1 MRQFLI
7 SYSGRALAAG
17 AAIAAIE
24 IASSF
29 ARWLLQRLFARHP
42 NSPLAHW
49 HLRPASRL
57 LSQYLQLVWSLG
69 APFLVLYL
77 GIFSTQDIGMP
88 LPDWQLVM
96 PWITVT
102 LGTSLLWIGWLWGRH
117 WVRHPEERPRV
128 HGAGQPFSLAGLITH
143 LLSQEGYLATARA
156 ALRPLLGSYWG
167 VWAGIGVKISISL
180 LEPQMR
186 KRLKTTGERDL
197 ILLDWAADLVT
208 GALFVLTGSI
218 AVTGV
223 ARLVILVVM
232 WLLARWL
239 PARRSG
245 N

>member
-1 MRQFLI
+1 MRLFS
-7 SYSGRALAAG
+7 SYSGRALLAG

-24 IASSF
+24 IVSSLV
-29 ARWLLQRLFARHP
+29 RWLLERLFAKHP

-49 HLRPASRL
+49 RLHSESQL
-57 LSQYLQLVWSLG
+57 LSQYLQLIWSLG

-77 GIFSTQDIGMP
+77 GIFSTQDIGIP
-88 LPDWQLVM
+88 LPDWQLSL
-96 PWITVT
+96 PWIAVT

-117 WVRHPEERPRV
+117 WVRHPEERPRLR
-128 HGAGQPFSLAGLITH
+128 GAGQPFSLTGLVTH
-143 LLSQEGYLATARA
+143 ILSQEGYMASARA

-167 VWAGIGVKISISL
+167 VWTGIAVKIGISL

-186 KRLKTTGERDL
+186 RRLKTIGQRDT

-208 GALFVLTGSI
+208 GALFILTGSI
-218 AVTGV
+218 VVTGIC
-223 ARLVILVVM
+223 RFIILIIM

-239 PARRSG
+239 PARRSS